1 MIDKFLPM
9 VLEAEEEGSVS
20 PILIHEK
27 VTFVYIKHQNLYRI
41 LGRGGRERL
50 IVVMGGGEKGRGKW
64 ERYTRTSIHQT
75 QHVYRNS
82 VVWNMLASFPGRVL
96 GTRLGICMYS
106 GRL

>member
-27 VTFVYIKHQNLYRI
+27 VTFVYIKHQNLYCI

-50 IVVMGGGEKGRGKW
+50 IVVMGEGRRGEGSGRGILVPPHSMFIG
-64 ERYTRTSIHQT
+64 T
-75 QHVYRNS
+75 
-82 VVWNMLASFPGRVL
+82 VWY
-96 GTRLGICMYS
+96 GIC
-106 GRL
+106 